1 MFKSFVS
8 FILAVFI
15 FSLLQGQNRK
25 LVPFQNRDG
34 SYIMVDSTNMKIA
47 FPLKLDFAYP
57 FSDRGWA
64 AKDQKWG
71 ILDFEGD
78 FIIKPTYDD
87 LVPINEKLA
96 IVSNNGKSG
105 LLKIDGTKI
114 TDLIFKSIKITDQFL
129 KVSKLVKVGSENA
142 EVEVWGI
149 IDFNGN
155 ELVPCDYEAIK
166 KSRKTNLLIKGD
178 YVVFANYYG
187 KKISDTLYDD
197 PGYAD
202 FSRTGKMIVSKN
214 YNFGLIDSF
223 GHELTPFKYSYLDQ
237 VRPLR
242 RDRFY
247 TCHYIGTVTNA
258 KDSSV
263 TYVLLDS
270 TGKEYYQG
278 TEEIL
283 NDIAFRGFSVYQ
295 DSLGLR
301 FTNGVITKTIGEGE
315 VRIGDIKYF
324 RNDFF
329 ALNTEFH
336 PTDWSFFDNN
346 GNLLSKFQ
354 ADSLGKYTDG
364 LISAKRNSKWGVL
377 DLKNKQ
383 ILPFIYNN
391 IEILDNGLMKVN
403 EAGKI
408 GIIDKYR
415 KFILPLGYDSIQVL
429 GDEDELF
436 SVKKLNKFA
445 LFNKNGTALTSD
457 LYDKIDDSDADL
469 SILIVSNEHKYG
481 LLSLSGIPITKLE
494 FDKID
499 DSDAFL
505 GILIVTKNNKV
516 GIVNLNGQ
524 ELVPIK
530 YDEIEVIAGE
540 DDKRLNF
547 AIVKLN
553 GKYGIFECGAREII
567 APNFEEEDL
576 SMLPGF
582 IYINSD
588 SFLPGYFVDLKGRE
602 YREK

>member
-78 FIIKPTYDD
+78 FIIEPTYDD

-114 TDLIFKSIKITDQFL
+114 TDLIFKSIKITDQLL
-129 KVSKLVKVGSENA
+129 KVSKIVKVGSDNT
-142 EVEVWGI
+142 EVEMWGI

-178 YVVFANYYG
+178 YVVFTNYYG
-187 KKISDTLYDD
+187 KKISDTLYDE
-197 PGYAD
+197 PTFVD
-202 FSRTGKMIVSKN
+202 FSRTGKMVVSKN
-214 YNFGLIDSF
+214 YNYGLIDSF
-223 GHELTPFKYSYLDQ
+223 GHELTPFKYSDLNE
-237 VRPLR
+237 VRPLGR
-242 RDRFY
+242 GRSFSCNY
-247 TCHYIGTVTNA
+247 VGTVTNA

-283 NDIAFRGFSVYQ
+283 NDIAFRGFTVFQ
-295 DSLGLR
+295 DSLGVH
-301 FTNGVITKTIGEGE
+301 FANGIITKTISKAEE
-315 VRIGDIKYF
+315 SIGDIKYF

-329 ALNTEFH
+329 AMNTELH
-336 PTDWSFFDNN
+336 PADWSFFDKN
-346 GNLLSKFQ
+346 GTLISKFQ
-354 ADSLGKYTDG
+354 ADSLGKYADG

-383 ILPFIYNN
+383 ILPFVYKN
-391 IEILDNGLMKVN
+391 IEILDNGLMKLN
-403 EAGKI
+403 EEGKI
-408 GIIDKYR
+408 GIIDKYK
-415 KFILPLGYDSIQVL
+415 KFILPLVYESIQVL

-436 SVKKLNKFA
+436 AAKKSSKYA
-445 LFNKNGTALTSD
+445 LFNKNGKALTTHVYND
-457 LYDKIDDSDADL
+457 IDDSDADL

-481 LLSLSGIPITKLE
+481 LLSITGTLITKLE
-494 FDKID
+494 FDEIE
-499 DSDAFL
+499 DSDADL
-505 GILIVTKNNKV
+505 GIFMVTKNNKV
-516 GIVNLNGQ
+516 GVVDLNGQ

-530 YDEIEVIAGE
+530 YDEVEVPEGE
-540 DDKRLNF
+540 DGKYAPFVR
-547 AIVKLN
+547 IKLN

-567 APNFEEEDL
+567 APNFEEENL
-576 SMLPGF
+576 SMLSGF
-582 IYINSD
+582 IYINPD
-588 SFLPGYFVDLKGRE
+588 GLLPGYFLDLKGRE